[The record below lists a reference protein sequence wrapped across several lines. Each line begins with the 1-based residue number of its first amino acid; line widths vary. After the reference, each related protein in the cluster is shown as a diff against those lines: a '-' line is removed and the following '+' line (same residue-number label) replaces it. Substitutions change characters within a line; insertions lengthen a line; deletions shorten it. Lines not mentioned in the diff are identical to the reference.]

1 MRICIKFAIFDNKR
15 MYKSIFIYIFAK
27 IQVRYMIQE
36 IRIQNFMSF
45 KNEVVFNFEASGDT
59 FAEDFQVVK
68 INDHTRLLRCA
79 IVYGYNASGKS
90 NLLTAFDFLGY
101 FWSYIPVT
109 PDSGTYVRPFRLD
122 STSFAEP
129 SKFSLVFYVDEM
141 KYCYQ
146 LELDTKQV
154 YFEKLV
160 CYKSAQPTMLFER
173 RLRDGQ
179 SEIEFNTKNG
189 DKVSQVV
196 QEKITVECLNNMSF
210 FVARDKANANLPLID
225 AAKNWMR
232 GQVMEMISPQT
243 DLTNYAQSRASI
255 DKGLV
260 NYILDFLKEA
270 DFNIT
275 NIDSDTITRS
285 LSEEGL
291 KYVLENERIPNEE
304 KERIKA
310 ERTLK
315 RIKTTFEH
323 TVEAESGSK
332 VFQFSTNEESVGT
345 LRTFGIETALYS
357 AIQAGAFLPIDEIE
371 TSLHHKLLEK
381 ILFEYLKTKSRSQV
395 LIATHNDGLLDLV
408 NDLIRKD
415 SIWFTEKDGAG
426 VTELYKLTDFR
437 GVNRLT
443 SIREAYRN
451 KRFGATMG
459 NGK

>member
-1 MRICIKFAIFDNKR
+1 
-15 MYKSIFIYIFAK
+15 
-27 IQVRYMIQE
+27 MIQE
-36 IRIQNFMSF
+36 LRIQNFMSF

-59 FAEDFQVVK
+59 FAEDYQVVK
-68 INDHTRLLRCA
+68 INDNTKLLRCA

-122 STSFAEP
+122 STSYAEP
-129 SKFSLVFYVDEM
+129 SKFTLVFYVDEM

-179 SEIEFNTKNG
+179 SEIEFNTKKG

-210 FVARDKANANLPLID
+210 FVARDKANANMPLID

-232 GQVMEMISPQT
+232 GQVMTMISPQT
-243 DLTNYAQSRASI
+243 DLTSYAQSRTSI

-275 NIDSDTITRS
+275 NIDSDTITRT

-291 KYVLENERIPNEE
+291 RYVLENDRIPNEE

-310 ERTLK
+310 ERTLR

-323 TVEAESGSK
+323 TVEAESGRK
-332 VFQFSTNEESVGT
+332 TYQFNTNEESVGT
-345 LRTFGIETALYS
+345 LRTFGIETALYN
-357 AIQAGAFLPIDEIE
+357 AIQDGAFLPIDEIE
-371 TSLHHKLLEK
+371 TSLHPKLLEK
-381 ILFEYLKTKSRSQV
+381 ILYEYLKTKSRSQV

-426 VTELYKLTDFR
+426 VTDLYKLTDFR